1 MPDRRLAVDDVTGKV
16 LVTGGAGFIGS
27 RLVHALLDRGLS
39 VKVLDVQK
47 SPLREQTENLELVS
61 LGNDHVTGGMVNR
74 DIVRRAVDGVDV
86 IYHLAINWNGYTW
99 RHVLPVADLF
109 DVNIRGTLNL
119 LEEARSRGVKQ
130 FLFASSIAVYGD
142 GNTGVIDEGTVCKPE
157 LWNGDPGPAYG
168 ILKLTTE
175 KLCLMYNHRYGLPVT
190 AFRIDLVFAD
200 DEDMLVSR
208 EMVQR
213 TRKGGTIEANEA
225 EGSTSIHVDEV
236 VQAFLLAT
244 LNDKS
249 YGQVFNLTNPNTF
262 ISDYELQQLLVDT
275 TGSDTRVGLIK
286 RPKPSSPTLSIE
298 KAKRIL
304 GWEPQKH
311 KEDRKNAIS
320 KSVRLVMETH

>member
-1 MPDRRLAVDDVTGKV
+1 MAIDDIKRKV

-27 RLVHALLDRGLS
+27 RLVHALLERKLS

-47 SPLREQTENLELVS
+47 GPFREQTENVELVS
-61 LGNDHVTGGMVNR
+61 LGNHDVTGGMVNR
-74 DIVRRAVDGVDV
+74 DVVKRAVEDVDV
-86 IYHLAINWNGYTW
+86 IYHLAINWNGHTW

-109 DVNIRGTLNL
+109 DVNVRGTLNL

-142 GNTGVIDEGTVCKPE
+142 ENTEVTDEGTVCKPE

-175 KLCLMYNHRYGLPVT
+175 KLCLMYNHHYGLPVT
-190 AFRIDLVFAD
+190 TFRIDLVFAD

-208 EMVQR
+208 EMVHR
-213 TRKGGTIEANEA
+213 TRKGGTIEASET

-244 LNDKS
+244 LNKKA

-262 ISDYELQQLLVDT
+262 ISDYELQQFLVDT
-275 TGSDTRVGLIK
+275 TGSDARVRLIK
-286 RPKPSSPTLSIE
+286 RPKPSGSALSIE
-298 KAKRIL
+298 NAKRIL

-311 KEDRKNAIS
+311 KEDRKNAIF
-320 KSVRLVMETH
+320 KSIRLLIEAH